1 MVAGKQS
8 YSDEYIRDILKDTKT
23 IAMVGASNNP
33 ERPSNRVM
41 QYLLAAGFRVIPVNP
56 GIGAEGLFG
65 QTAYASLKDI
75 PDQVDMVDIFR
86 RSDAVAGIVDELLP
100 IIESKGVRYLW
111 LQLGVIDEESAVRA
125 RDAGLDVIMDR
136 CLKIE
141 HKRLDAGSQ
150 I

>member
-1 MVAGKQS
+1 MEIMVAGNKP
-8 YSDEYIRDILKDTKT
+8 YTDDYIRDILDSTKT

-86 RSDAVAGIVDELLP
+86 RSDAVASIVDELHQLLRVREFATCGCNSFFSTCNLP
-100 IIESKGVRYLW
+100 FAL
-111 LQLGVIDEESAVRA
+111 A
-125 RDAGLDVIMDR
+125 MP
-136 CLKIE
+136 
-141 HKRLDAGSQ
+141 GSL
-150 I
+150 